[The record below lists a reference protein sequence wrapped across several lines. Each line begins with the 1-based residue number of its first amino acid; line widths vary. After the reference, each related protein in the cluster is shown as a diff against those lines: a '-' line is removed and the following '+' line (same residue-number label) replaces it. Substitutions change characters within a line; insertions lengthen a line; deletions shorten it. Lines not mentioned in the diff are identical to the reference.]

1 MDKLIEQPRGI
12 SRMKKYWPWAAAA
25 GLLLIALGWIIFGNH
40 DSTLRV
46 AADGLTV
53 SEVVQAEFKDY
64 VRLSGQVV
72 PTQVVQLSPEE
83 GGIVTERVA
92 EEGAMVRRGD
102 VIVRLRNSNLD
113 LQILNAEA
121 ELAEKQNLLRNTQVA
136 MQQDR
141 LNNQLEQAQLAMDT
155 ERKLRSYRQQ
165 ERLYAEK
172 LVSRETFLQ
181 AEEDYRLAQRKQGL
195 ISQRLLQDSI
205 YRSVQMDQ
213 MEDNLSNMRT
223 NVVLVR
229 ERKNKLE
236 VCAPIDGE
244 LGLLDVEL
252 GQSIAAGQ
260 KIGQINDLSDYKI
273 EAQVDEHYIDRVRA
287 GLMATGPSPRS
298 PRGGE
303 GRKANGKPLSISPRG
318 GEGRKANS
326 AITTSGQGVLPPT
339 GGVREGPGE
348 GPILLTLRKVYPEVR
363 QGKFRIDFV
372 FHGPRPENIRSGQ
385 TYYLNLE
392 LGQPE
397 QAVLIPRGTFFQTTG
412 GAWIFVLSRD
422 GRTAYR
428 RKIKIGRQ
436 NPQFYE
442 VTEGLEPGER
452 VITSGYEGFG
462 DNERLEIK

>member
-1 MDKLIEQPRGI
+1 MDKPIEQPRGI
-12 SRMKKYWPWAAAA
+12 ARMKKQWPWALVV
-25 GLLLIALGWIIFGNH
+25 GLVVLIGGWLLFGNH
-40 DSTLRV
+40 SSTLRV
-46 AADGLTV
+46 SASDLTISDV
-53 SEVVQAEFKDY
+53 RQAEFKDY

-72 PTQVVQLSPEE
+72 PIQVVQLSPEE

-92 EEGAMVRRGD
+92 EEGSMVHKGD
-102 VIVRLRNSNLD
+102 VIIRLRNSNLD

-155 ERKLRSYRQQ
+155 ERKLRTFRQN
-165 ERLYAEK
+165 ERLYHEK
-172 LVSRETFLQ
+172 LISRETYLQ
-181 AEEDYRLAQRKQGL
+181 AEEVYKLATRKQGL
-195 ISQRLLQDSI
+195 ISQRPQQDSI

-213 MEDNLSNMRT
+213 MEDNLANMRT

-236 VCAPIDGE
+236 VRATIDGE

-273 EAQVDEHYIDRVRA
+273 EAMVDEHYIDRVRS
-287 GLMATGPSPRS
+287 GLAASFM
-298 PRGGE
+298 RGDKE
-303 GRKANGKPLSISPRG
+303 FAL
-318 GEGRKANS
+318 A
-326 AITTSGQGVLPPT
+326 V
-339 GGVREGPGE
+339 
-348 GPILLTLRKVYPEVR
+348 RKVYPEVR
-363 QGKFRIDFV
+363 EGKFRTDFV
-372 FHGPRPENIRSGQ
+372 FRGQRPENIRTGQ

-397 QAVLIPRGTFFQTTG
+397 QAVLIPRGAFFQKTG
-412 GAWIFVLSRD
+412 GTWIYVLSKD

-428 RKIKIGRQ
+428 RAIKVGRQ
-436 NPQFYE
+436 NPQYYE
-442 VTEGLEPGER
+442 VTEGLEAGER
-452 VITSGYEGFG
+452 VITSGYEAFG
-462 DNERLEIK
+462 ENERLELR